1 MPKLFNKNWSGQK
14 PNWHQPLPKSKL
26 IILLVAGVILIIVIG
41 IAIVEPEPQQ
51 TEPTPKQ
58 TEPVSQQTVIEQQT
72 VKPTPKAEKIKPSSD
87 KEYTDLFIPL
97 VDEAK
102 AVIDEAV
109 PLLTEE
115 NPKNAPKLRDIAKR
129 LGDTVTK
136 MTNITP
142 PDRFEQP
149 HWVFIGGV
157 DTYIQAFTLIADGW
171 ENNSQEQLTQAAQ
184 LIIEAS
190 NDIRRATEAI
200 K

>member
-1 MPKLFNKNWSGQK
+1 MGTFFV
-14 PNWHQPLPKSKL
+14 L
-26 IILLVAGVILIIVIG
+26 IFLASVVALVVGLI
-41 IAIVEPEPQQ
+41 
-51 TEPTPKQ
+51 
-58 TEPVSQQTVIEQQT
+58 
-72 VKPTPKAEKIKPSSD
+72 KPTVFARIKITSRKSVALVFITIAFISLIASGTDNDKSGGVYIPTKQQEKIKPSSD
-87 KEYTDLFIPL
+87 KEYTELFMPL

-102 AVIDEAV
+102 AVIDDAV

-115 NPKNAPKLRDIAKR
+115 NPKNAPKLRGIAER

-142 PDRFEQP
+142 PKRFEQP

-157 DTYIQAFTLIADGW
+157 DTYIHAFTLVADGW
-171 ENNSQEQLTQAAQ
+171 ENNSQEQLTQATQ